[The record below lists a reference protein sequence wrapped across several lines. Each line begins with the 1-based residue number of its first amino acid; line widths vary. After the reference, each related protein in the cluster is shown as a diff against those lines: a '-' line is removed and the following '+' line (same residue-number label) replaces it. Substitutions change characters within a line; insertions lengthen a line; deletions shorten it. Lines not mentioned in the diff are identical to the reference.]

1 MNYTNVK
8 SIAEMANNADYA
20 AMTYRELLDVK
31 STYLWAMNQHINPL
45 LETKRH
51 NEMVALS
58 AFYLDSIRMYN
69 ATTEETISCLKEASV
84 RENVMFNPSQDVDD
98 QTATAEVVDC
108 PDKGKSILALPE
120 HKSTTDDVD
129 MSILSDMDNKIE
141 TRSKGYTVH
150 LDDSLDSSAEIEH
163 HASCPEQIVEA
174 ESDSVKAATVVD
186 AREITATEIPEEP
199 IMSERALAQAKT
211 HRLPDNIDATA
222 PYYLNIIVE
231 YKDYKVNS
239 DIRSKVYYGRNL
251 DVKDLEAFRAASVAH
266 LKFYQKKEIKMS
278 TDDYLVYKDNL
289 CTYRVQLYHFPE
301 QEKEVV
307 DAQPLVSY
315 SNRIPYDTINDLHK
329 THSRMMKAIERAK
342 KFSKSIGSTSVA
354 FYDKYAFYDYGAGI
368 SLYQNSVRVIE
379 NVETLLEIKSS
390 FEPFVRFFKEGT
402 IVIAEDNCIAV
413 RYKDVI
419 YLLLFNFPNEKKV
432 NMPEKK
438 KRCVGK
444 KKAET
449 VSKDVESPVENPLEE
464 NPVEDEDTPGAEE
477 PVADDSTSPET
488 TEQTLAEKAMEKFK
502 RSRVPWD
509 IDVKAPYYIETIY
522 NIDNNGDLSH
532 SSTRRRNISKNDL
545 EALRTASEKFER
557 LFLKDNVLALDD
569 EYLVTSYGK
578 DAIKV
583 RQFHFPESEQQTP
596 SMSADTLTLSKTDLK
611 EWKRKN
617 RMMERTIKK
626 AKEFSKIN
634 DTDTNVPFYERFR
647 YKHRGCNIIDLSL
660 APIRINEN
668 NAGTI
673 EEIKSVFET
682 YSRLSNE
689 DNVVLSKKNAVAVMN
704 GETIYIV
711 LFNIPVE
718 KKKRKATKKERVSQ
732 KSAPVI
738 KDDTVTKEPEVEVN
752 PSPSQS
758 VRDLILKAVEMTK
771 TLPVSNG
778 TDINSPYFVQNSF
791 CITNNGELI
800 LTGKPFG
807 SNVDADGFGKYK
819 KNHWKYAKTMKASAL
834 VQTDNYTAYIWNEG
848 KSLTVFYYNTQDKK
862 EAA

>member
-1 MNYTNVK
+1 MKNYLK
-8 SIAEMANNADYA
+8 PAELANNADYA
-20 AMTYRELLDVK
+20 AMSYRELLDVK
-31 STYLWAMNQHINPL
+31 NTYSWAMNQQINPL

-69 ATTEETISCLKEASV
+69 ATTEEIFSCVKEASI

-129 MSILSDMDNKIE
+129 MSILLDMDNKIE

-315 SNRIPYDTINDLHK
+315 SNRIPYDTMVDLHK
-329 THSRMMKAIERAK
+329 THSRIRKAIEKAK
-342 KFSKSIGSTSVA
+342 NYSKSIGSSSFA
-354 FYDKYAFYDYGAGI
+354 FYDKYTFYDYGAGT
-368 SLYQNSVRVIE
+368 SLYRDPVRVIE

-413 RYKDVI
+413 RYKSVI

-432 NMPEKK
+432 
-438 KRCVGK
+438 
-444 KKAET
+444 
-449 VSKDVESPVENPLEE
+449 
-464 NPVEDEDTPGAEE
+464 
-477 PVADDSTSPET
+477 
-488 TEQTLAEKAMEKFK
+488 
-502 RSRVPWD
+502 
-509 IDVKAPYYIETIY
+509 
-522 NIDNNGDLSH
+522 
-532 SSTRRRNISKNDL
+532 
-545 EALRTASEKFER
+545 
-557 LFLKDNVLALDD
+557 
-569 EYLVTSYGK
+569 
-578 DAIKV
+578 
-583 RQFHFPESEQQTP
+583 
-596 SMSADTLTLSKTDLK
+596 
-611 EWKRKN
+611 
-617 RMMERTIKK
+617 
-626 AKEFSKIN
+626 
-634 DTDTNVPFYERFR
+634 
-647 YKHRGCNIIDLSL
+647 
-660 APIRINEN
+660 
-668 NAGTI
+668 
-673 EEIKSVFET
+673 
-682 YSRLSNE
+682 
-689 DNVVLSKKNAVAVMN
+689 
-704 GETIYIV
+704 
-711 LFNIPVE
+711 NIPVE

-738 KDDTVTKEPEVEVN
+738 KDDTVTKEPEVEVT

-848 KSLTVFYYNTQDKK
+848 KSLTVFYYHTQDKK
-862 EAA
+862 EAV